1 MESFIVAAGAVAPLM
16 VYLALGLLM
25 KWQYHF
31 TEKDISTF
39 NKLVFGIFLPVNMM
53 NAVYSTSTANMP
65 KPSLVILQ

>member
-31 TEKDISTF
+31 TEKDT
-39 NKLVFGIFLPVNMM
+39 
-53 NAVYSTSTANMP
+53 
-65 KPSLVILQ
+65 